1 MTDKELNQLMR
12 ETFERQKLLE
22 DINQSI
28 MQNLRKTSRRER
40 ARKWL
45 HLPALCFG
53 LPLFVM
59 LMLYCAYKAVVQSG
73 FSLPVTF
80 AMLVFV
86 ISIIW
91 TGYQMFENFS
101 VRAM

>member
-45 HLPALCFG
+45 RFLTFCFG

-59 LMLYCAYKAVVQSG
+59 LMLYCAYKAVVLSG
-73 FSLPVTF
+73 FSLPVAF
-80 AMLVFV
+80 AMLVFA

-91 TGYQMFENFS
+91 TGYQMIEDFS
-101 VRAM
+101 VRTM